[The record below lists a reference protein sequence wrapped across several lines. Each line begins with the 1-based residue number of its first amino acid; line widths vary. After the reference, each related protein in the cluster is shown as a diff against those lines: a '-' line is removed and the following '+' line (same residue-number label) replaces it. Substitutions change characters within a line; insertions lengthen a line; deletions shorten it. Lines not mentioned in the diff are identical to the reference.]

1 MAKQKINR
9 YLDTCPCIV
18 YYEVE
23 ADEFINPKTI
33 NKCML
38 HAEFDDGSQHFNT
51 IVADDLH
58 RAHVLQKILT
68 LLPDELRIEQDE
80 SYAFVQVPACTYNDE
95 YALVITIDGL
105 TTEQKSDI
113 AAAVNDDDAIKEFG
127 NHLVIL
133 G

>member
-1 MAKQKINR
+1 MPKQKINR

-23 ADEFINPKTI
+23 NGEFINPKTI
-33 NKCML
+33 RKCEL
-38 HAEFDDGSQHFNT
+38 HKDFDNGQQHFN
-51 IVADDLH
+51 VLVMDDLH

-68 LLPDELRIEQDE
+68 LLPDELRVGSEGE
-80 SYAFVQVPACTYNDE
+80 YGFVQIPAISYSEDYE
-95 YALVITIDGL
+95 LVITIAGL
-105 TTEQKSDI
+105 TTEQKADI
-113 AAAVNDDDAIKEFG
+113 ATAVNADDNIKQYG